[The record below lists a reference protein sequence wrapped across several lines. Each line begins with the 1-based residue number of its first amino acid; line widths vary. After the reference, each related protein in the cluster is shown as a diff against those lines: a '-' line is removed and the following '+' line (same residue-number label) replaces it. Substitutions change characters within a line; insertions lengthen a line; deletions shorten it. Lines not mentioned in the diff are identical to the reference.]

1 MSISNDCR
9 FVAIIVGKQ
18 LIKDEELITKMI
30 IMKRTPKSEEQTYFE
45 IFKEINMVDFELT
58 NVCKKLHF
66 DNTDSKKL
74 IFVTED

>member
-1 MSISNDCR
+1 
-9 FVAIIVGKQ
+9 
-18 LIKDEELITKMI
+18 
-30 IMKRTPKSEEQTYFE
+30 MKRTPKSEEQTYFE